1 MISVVVGVGPGMGM
15 ALARRFSAA
24 GPVALVV
31 RDAASGQR
39 YVDELAALGH
49 VATAYLAD
57 IGDEAS
63 LRSAFGEIR
72 DVLGDPDLVVFNA
85 SVGAGGT
92 PASVATSDLRE
103 ALEVGV
109 LGAVVAFQEVVPAML
124 ARGSGTYLLTGS
136 GVALNPWPAGTA
148 ITLAKAAAR
157 AFVLAAARDLAGTG
171 VHVATVTI
179 DGVLGGP
186 GFEPD
191 TVAERFWELAHQP
204 RESWVA
210 EVVHR
215 G

>member
-15 ALARRFSAA
+15 SLARRFAAA

-49 VATAYLAD
+49 VASAYLAD
-57 IGDEAS
+57 VGDEAS
-63 LRSAFGEIR
+63 LRAAFGEIR
-72 DVLGDPDLVVFNA
+72 AVLGDPDLVVFNA

-92 PASVATSDLRE
+92 PAEVATADLRE

-109 LGAVVAFQEVVPAML
+109 LGAVVSFQEDVPAML
-124 ARGSGTYLLTGS
+124 ERGSGTFLLTGS
-136 GVALNPWPAGTA
+136 GVALTPWPAGTA

-157 AFVLAAARDLAGTG
+157 AFVLAAARDLEGTG

-179 DGVLGGP
+179 DGMLGGP

-191 TVAERFWELAHQP
+191 AVAERFWELAHEDP
-204 RESWVA
+204 GAWSA

>member
-15 ALARRFSAA
+15 SLARRFAPQ

-31 RDAASGQR
+31 RDAASGQA
-39 YVDELAALGH
+39 YVDELAAAGH
-49 VATAYLAD
+49 VASAYLAD

-63 LRSAFGEIR
+63 LRAAFGEIR
-72 DVLGDPDLVVFNA
+72 GTLGDPDLVIFNA
-85 SVGAGGT
+85 SVGAAGT
-92 PASVATSDLRE
+92 PESVATSDLRE
-103 ALEVGV
+103 AFEVGV
-109 LGAVVAFQEVVPAML
+109 LGAVVSFQESVPAMRE
-124 ARGSGTYLLTGS
+124 RGSGTFIATGS
-136 GVALNPWPAGTA
+136 GVALNPWPGGTA
-148 ITLAKAAAR
+148 ITLAKASLR
-157 AFVLAAARDLAGTG
+157 AFVLAAARDLDGTG

-204 RESWVA
+204 RA
-210 EVVHR
+210 EWTAEIVHR

>member
-1 MISVVVGVGPGMGM
+1 MLSVIVGVGPGMGM
-15 ALARRFSAA
+15 SLARRFAPE

-39 YVDELAALGH
+39 YVDELAASGR
-49 VATAYLAD
+49 VASAYLAD

-63 LRSAFGEIR
+63 LRAAFGQIR
-72 DVLGDPDLVVFNA
+72 DTLGDPDLVVFNA
-85 SVGAGGT
+85 SVGAAGT
-92 PASVATSDLRE
+92 PETVATSDLRE
-103 ALEVGV
+103 AFEVGT
-109 LGAVVAFQEVVPAML
+109 LGAVIAFQEVAPAMR
-124 ARGSGTYLLTGS
+124 ARGSGMFLVTGS
-136 GVALNPWPAGTA
+136 GVALTPWPGGTA
-148 ITLAKAAAR
+148 ITLAKSALR
-157 AFVLAAARDLAGTG
+157 AFVLAAARDLEGSG

-204 RESWVA
+204 PGGWTTEI
-210 EVVHR
+210 VHR